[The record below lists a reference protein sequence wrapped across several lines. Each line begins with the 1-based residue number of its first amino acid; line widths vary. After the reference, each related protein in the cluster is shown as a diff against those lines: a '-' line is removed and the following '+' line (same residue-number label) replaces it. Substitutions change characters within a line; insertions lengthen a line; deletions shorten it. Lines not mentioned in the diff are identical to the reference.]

1 MASLQDLRSIHLEDA
16 FWQGWREDLHTLFTK
31 ASYLLETT
39 PSSEGEVAEYL
50 NQLIPQGFPKQFVPQ
65 VTLPTGMAYEAFIYQ
80 QHRIPTRDGLHD
92 FFNGLCWQHFP
103 KIKLHFN
110 HLHQVQIER
119 LGIEKRGTVRD
130 RITIIDENGF
140 LIACPDAL
148 WEALRQ
154 KAWIRAFVELREL
167 WQESKVMVFGHALL
181 EKLVFPYK
189 AITAHAIR
197 VPFSVLAGAT
207 TVTLDESYSG
217 ETLNTPQV
225 FSTEE
230 IARIDSYLS
239 EFLSEEVLATA
250 TKPYIPVQVF
260 GIPGWSAEV
269 QDLNFYQDSQVF
281 REPNKN

>member
-1 MASLQDLRSIHLEDA
+1 MAALQDLQSIHLEDA
-16 FWQGWREDLHTLFTK
+16 FWQGWREDLHTLFAK
-31 ASYLLETT
+31 ASYLLDATS
-39 PSSEGEVAEYL
+39 SSEGEVAEYL
-50 NQLIPQGFPKQFVPQ
+50 NQLVPQGFPKQFVPQ
-65 VTLPTGMAYEAFIYQ
+65 AALPTGMAYEAFIYQ

-103 KIKLHFN
+103 KVKLHFN

-119 LGIEKRGTVRD
+119 LGTGSRGKVRD

-148 WEALRQ
+148 WEALQQ

-197 VPFSVLAGAT
+197 VPFSALAGT
-207 TVTLDESYSG
+207 TMAALDERHSG
-217 ETLNTPQV
+217 EVLNAPQV

-230 IARIDSYLS
+230 IARIDGYLS
-239 EFLSEEVLATA
+239 EFLSEEVLAAA

-260 GIPGWSAEV
+260 GIPGWSTEV
-269 QDLNFYQDSQVF
+269 QNLNFYQDSQVF
-281 REPNKN
+281 REPK